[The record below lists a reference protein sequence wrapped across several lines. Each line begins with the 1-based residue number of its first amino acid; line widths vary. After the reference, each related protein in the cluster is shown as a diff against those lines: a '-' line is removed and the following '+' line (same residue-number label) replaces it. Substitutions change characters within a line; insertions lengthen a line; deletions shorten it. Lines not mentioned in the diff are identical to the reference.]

1 MAQGPS
7 LIFDKS
13 SLESLNLD
21 EAVMMDNFYMSA
33 ITPLF
38 FVECLADLE
47 KAIRSKSTPEQLV
60 GSLANRTPDVQ
71 GNPNAHHLHILQAE
85 LQRQFDLTKVMG
97 RVALPGG
104 RHVQLGEKQGVVYQ
118 QSEEAEAFMR
128 WSRREFLEVE
138 RIIAKRWRR
147 SLTAV
152 DFKAMVTRVSEEIGP
167 WRLPKSLE
175 DAKKIADTVIDYLDP
190 EFLLNFGLDLLGV
203 PETTELV
210 VNDWKER
217 RRPNL
222 REHVPYFVFLLTI
235 NIFFCLVLPTQLLR
249 NVKPSHQVDLAY
261 LYYLPFCSVFT
272 SKDNF
277 HAQTV
282 PLFLGAMQDFVNGI
296 DFKEDMKRLVTHYS
310 ALPEEVLKTGLINFA
325 AYPPEDD
332 SFITTRMWDK
342 YLPRWRAFKHEPKK
356 PRDPEED
363 KRTIQELKRMS
374 ESPELRPGDG
384 MLPMDSVDYVALQRS
399 IWPQKGKWFRLSEDQ
414 INRMRERGEIS

>member
-21 EAVMMDNFYMSA
+21 EAVMMDNFYMST

-71 GNPNAHHLHILQAE
+71 GYPNAHHLHILQAE
-85 LQRQFDLTKVMG
+85 LHRHFDFKNVMG
-97 RVALPGG
+97 RVALAGG
-104 RHVQLGEKQGVVYQ
+104 RRVQLGDKQGVVYQ
-118 QSEEAEAFMR
+118 QSEEAEALMR

-138 RIIAKRWRR
+138 RDIAKRWRR

-152 DFKAMVTRVSEEIGP
+152 DFKAMVTGVSEAIGP
-167 WRLPKSLE
+167 WRLPKSLA
-175 DAKKIADTVIDYLDP
+175 DAKQIADTVINCLDP
-190 EFLLNFGLDLLGV
+190 EFLLRFGLDLLGASQA
-203 PETTELV
+203 TEWV
-210 VNDWKER
+210 VDDWKER
-217 RRPNL
+217 RRPNV

-249 NVKPSHQVDLAY
+249 NVKASHQVDLAY
-261 LYYLPFCSVFT
+261 LYYLPLCSVFT

-277 HAQTV
+277 HAQIV
-282 PLFLGAMQDFVNGI
+282 PLFLGPMQDFVNGI
-296 DFKEDMKRLVTHYS
+296 DFKEDMRRLVAHYS
-310 ALPEEVLKTGLINFA
+310 DLPEDVLKTGLYNYA

-332 SFITTRMWDK
+332 SFVTTRMWDK
-342 YLPRWRAFKHEPKK
+342 YLPRWRAFKDEPKK
-356 PRDPEED
+356 PRDPEAD
-363 KRTIQELKRMS
+363 KRTIEELKRMS
-374 ESPELRPGDG
+374 ESPELHPEDEAD
-384 MLPMDSVDYVALQRS
+384 MDSVDYVSLQRA
-399 IWPQKGKWFRLSEDQ
+399 IRPQKGKWLRFSEDQ
-414 INRMRERGEIS
+414 ISRMRERGEIK